1 MSSQLG
7 IRRVAHCLRSDAERS
22 YDSSCL
28 GGIEYQDA
36 TAGDGIGLS
45 NIILVEVDQPAM
57 LKPAPPWLE

>member
-1 MSSQLG
+1 M
-7 IRRVAHCLRSDAERS
+7 AHCLRSDAERS